1 MHPNTSSTALDSRS
15 LCSAHLPC
23 IHPHVAAPA
32 AAAAVCPQ
40 VDAQGTKVQTQTGNR
55 GTNTQVRP
63 TQQLPLCCCIS

>member
-1 MHPNTSSTALDSRS
+1 MHPNTSSAALDSRS

-23 IHPHVAAPA
+23 IHPDVAAP

-40 VDAQGTKVQTQTGNR
+40 VDAPGTKVQTQTGNQ

-63 TQQLPLCCCIS
+63 TQQLPLCCRIS